1 MRAIGL
7 QQPLRLVDDP
17 LEHLVGIPDRRD
29 SARDLTKRPFRL
41 GTSLELGARRG
52 QLVDEPAIGNGDRCV
67 VGEQPEEL
75 DVRRVEEVRL
85 VGVDAEYT
93 ERLAIGDEELDVVDL
108 MACVVDGVRT
118 LRHAQR
124 VELLHRFSARRHGWI
139 GDDAHVNAACL
150 RGAEPLHHIGPPK
163 LIHLD
168 QQPALGRAEQ
178 PADQGEDAGIL
189 PEPYLARGELAGGIT
204 RPHPS
209 FAGPPH
215 EWGGGRARA
224 AAEGEEEE
232 QADHSNHSGR
242 KLRRTDSSANPA
254 C

>member
-93 ERLAIGDEELDVVDL
+93 ERLAIGD
-108 MACVVDGVRT
+108 
-118 LRHAQR
+118 QR
-124 VELLHRFSARRHGWI
+124 GRDERA
-139 GDDAHVNAACL
+139 DANAAD
-150 RGAEPLHHIGPPK
+150 
-163 LIHLD
+163 HLV
-168 QQPALGRAEQ
+168 
-178 PADQGEDAGIL
+178 
-189 PEPYLARGELAGGIT
+189 
-204 RPHPS
+204 RP
-209 FAGPPH
+209 G
-215 EWGGGRARA
+215 
-224 AAEGEEEE
+224 
-232 QADHSNHSGR
+232 
-242 KLRRTDSSANPA
+242 
-254 C
+254 